1 LIYTLSIQNAYA
13 QLEAKNWYFG
23 ILKAIKFE
31 NDSIIKLYD
40 NKMSAGRGGSCISD
54 KNGNLLFYAEAA
66 PANTGYIHNRNH
78 NPLKNGNGFYYSTG
92 ADQTP
97 IIIPMPGNPNI
108 YYLFTLIAP
117 RPSWPDSIKGLWYHI
132 VDMSKDN
139 GNGEMILK
147 NQKICDNVTEQISA
161 TFHADKNSVWIMVRE
176 YNTNNYKAYLLK
188 NTGLDTTPVISSAG
202 SIINDIDWCMGQMKF
217 SASGNKIANTL
228 SYGGKVDICN
238 FNNKTGKVSNG
249 ITLENLKFSSNHVTY
264 GLEFS
269 PNEKY
274 LYFTLSGSPGCLFQ
288 VDVSSSNESIIRN
301 SIDTIFVNP
310 VDWDYYCLQIGIDRK
325 IYIARPGYYLGCI
338 NIPNEKGKACN
349 YDDSAIYF
357 STPGF
362 VGMSLPTFLQSYFYL
377 PDIEIEHTC
386 LGDSTSFNLKDT
398 SNIDSVLWK
407 FGDWDS
413 VIKMFPKHVY
423 TDTGF
428 YQTQAIIFYD
438 NTSDTFEREI
448 RISNYA
454 YPNFSITDSSQCLIG
469 NEFHFYDS
477 SYAVDGSMTY
487 KWDFGDST
495 ASFNQNPTKSYA
507 IADTF
512 PVTLTVTS
520 SYGCE
525 SSVSKNV
532 FVRPMP
538 VAEIGVNDS
547 IQCLNENSFSFL
559 NPSASINPLGLK
571 TWYFGDAN
579 TSNADTATHHY
590 ISADSFEVLLIEET
604 SFGCVD
610 TATKAIV
617 VHPSPVADF
626 KIIDSIQCFN
636 ENSFQFTNF
645 SSLPKFGT
653 LEDLSSF
660 NWKFGDQTFST
671 DTHAVKTYLL
681 ADTFGVELVAE
692 SAEGCK
698 DSVARQIIVLES
710 PIAEISVND
719 SSQCFNEQLFVISD
733 QSTVTG
739 DSIVGSNWI
748 IGNDTIRNQQSA
760 IRNNLQAGTWNIQLV
775 TSTSHNCTD
784 TSNKDIFVHPM
795 PKAAFIINDASQCF
809 NEQYFVISDQSSVI
823 GDSLISNQWLIGS
836 DTIRNSQ
843 SIIRN
848 NFEPATW
855 NLQLVT
861 QSSHNCTD
869 TTTQQ
874 ITVHPSPITKFSYS
888 TPCLEKEISFTDK
901 SQLTTGSINKWKWYF
916 SAQDSSALQNP
927 VFTFTNF
934 GDHAVQLIVQSDSGC
949 LDTLSKTITIYD
961 HAPAV
966 ALERVTVVNDQFNL
980 LEWKAPSSPI
990 VSGYRIQKSSDFGNF
1005 IDLKTYPKDSLSL
1018 SDFSVSP
1025 DYSIYTYHILTE
1037 DSCGHTSEASN
1048 IAQSILLE
1056 LDSSE
1061 SFNILSWSAYEEWQ
1075 SGVERYEVQIFNA
1088 QSQSWEKLEAFPFP
1102 VAYSDSANKLSQAEY
1117 CYRIAAFRTLD
1128 DLPSHSNVVCS
1139 DTRMNLFV
1147 PNAFSPNG
1155 DGKND
1160 VFQVKGTYL
1169 ATFELKIFNR
1179 WGELLFESN
1188 SLQNSWDG
1196 TFRNK
1201 KCPMGVYYFQLKAK
1215 GLDGKK
1221 VEKAGNV
1228 SVLR

>member
-1 LIYTLSIQNAYA
+1 
-13 QLEAKNWYFG
+13 
-23 ILKAIKFE
+23 
-31 NDSIIKLYD
+31 
-40 NKMSAGRGGSCISD
+40 
-54 KNGNLLFYAEAA
+54 
-66 PANTGYIHNRNH
+66 
-78 NPLKNGNGFYYSTG
+78 
-92 ADQTP
+92 
-97 IIIPMPGNPNI
+97 
-108 YYLFTLIAP
+108 
-117 RPSWPDSIKGLWYHI
+117 
-132 VDMSKDN
+132 
-139 GNGEMILK
+139 
-147 NQKICDNVTEQISA
+147 
-161 TFHADKNSVWIMVRE
+161 
-176 YNTNNYKAYLLK
+176 
-188 NTGLDTTPVISSAG
+188 
-202 SIINDIDWCMGQMKF
+202 
-217 SASGNKIANTL
+217 
-228 SYGGKVDICN
+228 
-238 FNNKTGKVSNG
+238 
-249 ITLENLKFSSNHVTY
+249 
-264 GLEFS
+264 
-269 PNEKY
+269 
-274 LYFTLSGSPGCLFQ
+274 
-288 VDVSSSNESIIRN
+288 
-301 SIDTIFVNP
+301 
-310 VDWDYYCLQIGIDRK
+310 
-325 IYIARPGYYLGCI
+325 
-338 NIPNEKGKACN
+338 
-349 YDDSAIYF
+349 
-357 STPGF
+357 
-362 VGMSLPTFLQSYFYL
+362 
-377 PDIEIEHTC
+377 
-386 LGDSTSFNLKDT
+386 
-398 SNIDSVLWK
+398 
-407 FGDWDS
+407 
-413 VIKMFPKHVY
+413 
-423 TDTGF
+423 
-428 YQTQAIIFYD
+428 
-438 NTSDTFEREI
+438 
-448 RISNYA
+448 
-454 YPNFSITDSSQCLIG
+454 
-469 NEFHFYDS
+469 
-477 SYAVDGSMTY
+477 
-487 KWDFGDST
+487 
-495 ASFNQNPTKSYA
+495 
-507 IADTF
+507 
-512 PVTLTVTS
+512 
-520 SYGCE
+520 
-525 SSVSKNV
+525 
-532 FVRPMP
+532 
-538 VAEIGVNDS
+538 
-547 IQCLNENSFSFL
+547 LNEN
-559 NPSASINPLGLK
+559 N
-571 TWYFGDAN
+571 
-579 TSNADTATHHY
+579 
-590 ISADSFEVLLIEET
+590 
-604 SFGCVD
+604 
-610 TATKAIV
+610 
-617 VHPSPVADF
+617 
-626 KIIDSIQCFN
+626 
-636 ENSFQFTNF
+636 FQFTNHSNLTGF
-645 SSLPKFGT
+645 QNLLGLT
-653 LEDLSSF
+653 YRWDL
-660 NWKFGDQTFST
+660 GDQTFSN
-671 DTHAVKTYLL
+671 DTHAVKSYLL
-681 ADTFGVELVAE
+681 ADTFWVELVAE

-795 PKAAFIINDASQCF
+795 PKAAFNINDASQCF

-901 SQLTTGSINKWKWYF
+901 SQLATGSINNWKWYF
-916 SAQDSSALQNP
+916 TAQDSSTMQNP
-927 VFTFTNF
+927 VFTFTDF
-934 GDHAVQLIVQSDSGC
+934 GDHSVQLIVQSDSGC

-1037 DSCGHTSEASN
+1037 DSCGHVSDPSN

-1061 SFNILSWSAYEEWQ
+1061 AFNILSWSAYEEWT

-1160 VFQVKGTYL
+1160 VFQVSGTYL
-1169 ATFELKIFNR
+1169 AAFELKIFNR

-1221 VEKAGNV
+1221 VEKTGNV